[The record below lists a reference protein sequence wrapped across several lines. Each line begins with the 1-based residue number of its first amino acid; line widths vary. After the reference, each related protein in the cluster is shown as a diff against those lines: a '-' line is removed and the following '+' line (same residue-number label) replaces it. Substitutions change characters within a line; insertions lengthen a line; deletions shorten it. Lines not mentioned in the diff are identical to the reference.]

1 MYFKGFPHLV
11 KLLYEFRSPIFFRAF
26 WGRFPD
32 PKPPCKG
39 ELPTGSGCLP
49 KKSPVTCRWISFL
62 FGGTKENPIRIL
74 MVKKPDIFSDFF
86 VGRFFSTTIMVS
98 KKKWKDFPPPIF
110 FSPHNMLSFQ
120 KEMHKK
126 LSCSAQLTSTLFCH
140 VSCLK
145 SGIRFSSIV
154 LDFFCLNFL
163 GVSKFFHQ
171 LEGCEL
177 TNLWNW
183 NLDLPTKGIVS
194 LKGQESKKQKP
205 WESAKNPPMLGFV
218 WTCYSPSPLVIPPQ
232 KVEAKGY
239 SRGV

>member
-1 MYFKGFPHLV
+1 MYKGFPSSSQTTN
-11 KLLYEFRSPIFFRAF
+11 EFLSPIFFGHFRV
-26 WGRFPD
+26 D
-32 PKPPCKG
+32 SLILKPPCKG

-49 KKSPVTCRWISFL
+49 KKRAQLRVVGFRLFFLAERKKTPFLDSHGQKNMTFFQISLWVVFFQQQSWL
-62 FGGTKENPIRIL
+62 
-74 MVKKPDIFSDFF
+74 VKTMKGLPTSN
-86 VGRFFSTTIMVS
+86 FFSS
-98 KKKWKDFPPPIF
+98 
-110 FSPHNMLSFQ
+110 HNMLSFQ

-177 TNLWNW
+177 TNL
-183 NLDLPTKGIVS
+183 
-194 LKGQESKKQKP
+194 
-205 WESAKNPPMLGFV
+205 
-218 WTCYSPSPLVIPPQ
+218 
-232 KVEAKGY
+232 
-239 SRGV
+239 